1 MNFKNN
7 CYKKMVLSALIF
19 ISMGA
24 VLLFSAFCLTP
35 AKSAHGYGN
44 NRGQYLFN
52 YYNCVDCHI
61 IKGLGGTLGPSLSN
75 YGNKNKSYVWTVM
88 QIENPQFHYK
98 VGSVVKIN
106 GKTYYSIMPS
116 YDYIPYGDIKK
127 LASYLESLKKIN

>member
-7 CYKKMVLSALIF
+7 YYKKTVLSALIF
-19 ISMGA
+19 IYAGA

-44 NRGQYLFN
+44 SRGQYLFN
-52 YYNCVDCHI
+52 YYNCIACHI
-61 IKGLGGTLGPSLSN
+61 IKGIGGTLGPSLSN
-75 YGNKNKSYVWTVM
+75 YGNKNKSYGWTVM

-106 GKTYYSIMPS
+106 RKTYYSIMPS

-127 LASYLESLKKIN
+127 LAFYLESLKK